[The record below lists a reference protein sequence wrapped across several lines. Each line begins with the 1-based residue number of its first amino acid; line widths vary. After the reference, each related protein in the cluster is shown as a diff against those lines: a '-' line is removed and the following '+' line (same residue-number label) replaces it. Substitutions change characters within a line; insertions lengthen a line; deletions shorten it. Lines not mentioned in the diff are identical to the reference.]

1 MSMTALK
8 PTVVTASALT
18 LDYSHHNDGI
28 VVVNRAAGCTV
39 TLPAASGSG
48 ARFRVMVGTT
58 ITSNSFILQVAN
70 ASDTMAGHI
79 TTSLATGAAG
89 ADFGEAITGTDDTIT
104 MNGSTTGGIAGS
116 YVECED
122 VAANLWR
129 VNAALI
135 GSGTVTS
142 SVSAAVS

>member
-8 PTVVTASALT
+8 PTVVTASTLT
-18 LDYSHHNDGI
+18 LNYSLHNDGI
-28 VVVNRAAGCTV
+28 VVINRAAGCTV
-39 TLPAASGSG
+39 TLPAATGSG

-58 ITSNSFILQVAN
+58 ISSGSFKLQVAN

-79 TTSLATGAAG
+79 TTSIATGAAG
-89 ADFGEAITGTDDTIT
+89 ADFGEALTGTDDTIT
-104 MNGSTTGGIAGS
+104 CNGTTTGGIAGS
-116 YVECED
+116 YIEAED

-129 VNAALI
+129 INGALI
-135 GSGTVTS
+135 GSGSVTS

>member
-1 MSMTALK
+1 MYALK
-8 PTVVTASALT
+8 PTIVTDATLT
-18 LDYSHHNDGI
+18 LNYSLHNDGI
-28 VVVNRAAGCTV
+28 VVINRAAGCVV
-39 TLPAASGSG
+39 TLPAATGSG

-58 ITSNSFILQVAN
+58 ITSNSFKLKVAN

-89 ADFGEAITGTDDTIT
+89 ADFGEALTSTDDTIT
-104 MNGSTTGGIAGS
+104 CNGTTTGGIAGS
-116 YVECED
+116 YVEAED

-129 VNAALI
+129 INGALI
-135 GSGTVTS
+135 GSGSLTS

>member
-1 MSMTALK
+1 MYALK
-8 PTVVTASALT
+8 PTIVTDATLT
-18 LDYSHHNDGI
+18 LNYSLHNDGI
-28 VVVNRAAGCTV
+28 VVINRAAGCVV
-39 TLPAASGSG
+39 TLPAATGSG

-58 ITSNSFILQVAN
+58 ITSNSFKLQVAN

-89 ADFGEAITGTDDTIT
+89 ADFGEALTSTDDTIT
-104 MNGSTTGGIAGS
+104 CNGTTTGGIAGS
-116 YVECED
+116 YVEAED

-129 VNAALI
+129 INGALI
-135 GSGTVTS
+135 GSGTLET